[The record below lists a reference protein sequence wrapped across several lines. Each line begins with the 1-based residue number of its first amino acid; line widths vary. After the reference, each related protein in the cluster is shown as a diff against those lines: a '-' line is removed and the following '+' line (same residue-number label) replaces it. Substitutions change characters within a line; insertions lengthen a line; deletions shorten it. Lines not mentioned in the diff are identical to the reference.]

1 MLEASL
7 YISEHLPDG
16 ANGLWAI
23 VHCATWVALG
33 ELEWIPF
40 AVLRKSIDVN
50 LLGKCNA
57 IFHLKHPTES
67 LIHRIFAANT
77 FCLNWNDLMDF
88 VWLWFK
94 NVGAARLTQIFLPL
108 IRRANGRIIFV
119 SSGMHLLIKFWLR
132 ILCSMWMAM
141 TVFSVIFRF

>member
-16 ANGLWAI
+16 ASGLWAV

-50 LLGKCNA
+50 LLGKYS
-57 IFHLKHPTES
+57 IIIREHFHTDFQLKF
-67 LIHRIFAANT
+67 RY
-77 FCLNWNDLMDF
+77 
-88 VWLWFK
+88 
-94 NVGAARLTQIFLPL
+94 FLG
-108 IRRANGRIIFV
+108 N
-119 SSGMHLLIKFWLR
+119 K
-132 ILCSMWMAM
+132 
-141 TVFSVIFRF
+141 

>member
-16 ANGLWAI
+16 ASGLWAV

-50 LLGKCNA
+50 LLGKCLDVEMNRKKPNSNTQTPRDTTDSNF
-57 IFHLKHPTES
+57 ILHYFHS
-67 LIHRIFAANT
+67 R
-77 FCLNWNDLMDF
+77 
-88 VWLWFK
+88 
-94 NVGAARLTQIFLPL
+94 AARC
-108 IRRANGRIIFV
+108 G
-119 SSGMHLLIKFWLR
+119 
-132 ILCSMWMAM
+132 
-141 TVFSVIFRF
+141 